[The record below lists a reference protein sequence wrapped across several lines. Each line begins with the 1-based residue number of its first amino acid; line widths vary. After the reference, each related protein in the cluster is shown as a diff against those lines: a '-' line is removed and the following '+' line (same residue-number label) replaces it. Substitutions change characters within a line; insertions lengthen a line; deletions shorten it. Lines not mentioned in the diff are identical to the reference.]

1 MPQFGFFPSRWRPVP
16 RSLSLDP
23 PASPTL
29 RSRSPYTNAWRT
41 MKLVAELL
49 RLLPTNTVPLLTAD
63 PKPGSSSAP
72 SSEPWSVPTL
82 VCAPTMPTTS
92 AGQPSTRSAN
102 GHYEAR
108 ARARFAPIMIRP
120 RWLRV
125 TRFTWLI
132 TEIHGARVRRGEGEE
147 R

>member
-1 MPQFGFFPSRWRPVP
+1 MSSVLPQFGFFPSRWRPVP

-108 ARARFAPIMIRP
+108 ARALCTHHDQATVVASHAVHVVNYRNSWGAGAP
-120 RWLRV
+120 W
-125 TRFTWLI
+125 
-132 TEIHGARVRRGEGEE
+132 RR
-147 R
+147 